1 MSAKQPQDQPPPSEW
16 SPRLLLVED
25 DVELATSV
33 ARYLTEKGLTVAV
46 AHSFNQAKRLLDR
59 GQFDS
64 ALIDVMLPGKSGLD
78 LCDYVSLHTPS
89 LPVIMV
95 TALSSE
101 EDRLA
106 GFEAGSDDY
115 LVKPYSLAELYA
127 RLRVLIRRSSKPT
140 LPLTFKAGQVTID
153 TLANVAKV
161 GGVEVRLTNR
171 EIQIAQLL
179 IRRSGF
185 VVTRTSIISDV
196 WEADGEVAPNNVDQ
210 YVRRLRKKVFFEGSG
225 CEIET
230 IHGLG
235 YRFRTIS

>member
-1 MSAKQPQDQPPPSEW
+1 MSAKQSQNVSPSSDW

-25 DVELATSV
+25 DIELAASV
-33 ARYLTEKGLTVAV
+33 AQYLTEKGLTVSV
-46 AHSFNQAKRLLDR
+46 AHSFNEGKRLLDR

-64 ALIDVMLPGKSGLD
+64 ALIDVMLPGKSGLE
-78 LCDYVSLHTPS
+78 LCDYVSLHLPS

-106 GFEAGSDDY
+106 GFDAGSDDY
-115 LVKPYSLAELYA
+115 LVKPFSLAELYA

-185 VVTRTSIISDV
+185 VVTRASILSEVWDV
-196 WEADGEVAPNNVDQ
+196 EEEIAANNVDQ

>member
-1 MSAKQPQDQPPPSEW
+1 MSAKQSQNVSPSSDW

-25 DVELATSV
+25 DIELAASV
-33 ARYLTEKGLTVAV
+33 AQYLTEKGLTVSV
-46 AHSFNQAKRLLDR
+46 AHSFNEGKRLLDR

-64 ALIDVMLPGKSGLD
+64 ALIDVMLPGKSGLE
-78 LCDYVSLHTPS
+78 LCDYVSLHLPS

-106 GFEAGSDDY
+106 GFDAGSDDY
-115 LVKPYSLAELYA
+115 LVKPFSLAELYA

-153 TLANVAKV
+153 TLANIAKV

-185 VVTRTSIISDV
+185 VVTRASILSEVWDV
-196 WEADGEVAPNNVDQ
+196 EEEIAANNVDQ

>member
-1 MSAKQPQDQPPPSEW
+1 MSAKQSQNLSPSSDW

-25 DVELATSV
+25 DIELAASV
-33 ARYLTEKGLTVAV
+33 VQYLTEKGLTVSV
-46 AHSFNQAKRLLDR
+46 AHSFNEGKRLLDR

-64 ALIDVMLPGKSGLD
+64 ALIDVMLPGKSGLE
-78 LCDYVSLHTPS
+78 LCDYVSLHLPS
-89 LPVIMV
+89 LPIIMV

-106 GFEAGSDDY
+106 GFDAGSDDY
-115 LVKPYSLAELYA
+115 LVKPFSLAELYA

-185 VVTRTSIISDV
+185 VVTRASILSEVWDV
-196 WEADGEVAPNNVDQ
+196 EEEIAANNVDQ